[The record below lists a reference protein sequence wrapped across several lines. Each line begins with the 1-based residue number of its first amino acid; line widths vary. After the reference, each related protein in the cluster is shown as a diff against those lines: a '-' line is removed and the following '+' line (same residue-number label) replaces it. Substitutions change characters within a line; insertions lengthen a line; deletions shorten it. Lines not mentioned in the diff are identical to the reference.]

1 MKTPVRALQ
10 PGNVVHT
17 GAGRAA
23 VLYVAPTA
31 PEAPLVH
38 LVLGRIDGQLR
49 PEERVHVAHW
59 PAAALVQVERDPA
72 VDWLLEVTRQLSDL
86 VAAQAPPPPEP
97 VGDVRATCTLIN
109 NPPTIGARPHGNR

>member
-10 PGNVVHT
+10 PGQVIHT
-17 GAGRAA
+17 GTGRAS

-49 PEERVHVAHW
+49 PEERIHVAHW
-59 PAAALVQVERDPA
+59 PAAALVQVERDAA

-86 VAAQAPPPPEP
+86 VAPPQPAP
-97 VGDVRATCTLIN
+97 VGDVRATCTLLN
-109 NPPTIGARPHGNR
+109 NPPTIGALPHGNP

>member
-10 PGNVVHT
+10 PGQVIHT

-38 LVLGRIDGQLR
+38 LV
-49 PEERVHVAHW
+49 
-59 PAAALVQVERDPA
+59 
-72 VDWLLEVTRQLSDL
+72 
-86 VAAQAPPPPEP
+86 APPPPAP
-97 VGDVRATCTLIN
+97 VGEERATCTLIN
-109 NPPTIGARPHGNR
+109 NPPTIGARPHGNH